1 MKNPAKLT
9 AAACYI
15 GYITQGIV
23 NNLAPLLFIT
33 FIGNG
38 WVSLSTVTFLTTAN
52 FAVQLCVD
60 LLSAFFVDKIGY
72 RTCAV
77 AAHFFA
83 AAGLVGMAVL
93 PDILPSPF
101 LGLIISVI
109 LYALGGG
116 LLEVLVSPIIEACP
130 SDNKA
135 AAMSLLHSFY
145 CWGVVAVVL
154 LSTVFMAVFGRE
166 NWRILCWLWA
176 IVPLFN
182 AFFFTRV
189 PIYRLTEKEDSMKL
203 SELFK
208 SRAFLLFLMM
218 MFAAGASELAMS
230 QWASAFAE
238 ASLGISK
245 SVGDLA
251 GPCAFALLMGAARTV
266 YARFGDRINIRRFIF
281 YSSALCLC
289 GYLIASLSGIP
300 VLSLLGCGICGFA
313 VGIMWPGVFSLASA
327 SLPKGGTAL
336 FAMLAL
342 AGDLGCT
349 GGPTAV
355 GLVSAASGGSLK
367 AGLLAASVFPLIML
381 LGSARRNRG
390 DAERG

>member
-135 AAMSLLHSFY
+135 AA
-145 CWGVVAVVL
+145 
-154 LSTVFMAVFGRE
+154 
-166 NWRILCWLWA
+166 
-176 IVPLFN
+176 
-182 AFFFTRV
+182 
-189 PIYRLTEKEDSMKL
+189 
-203 SELFK
+203 
-208 SRAFLLFLMM
+208 
-218 MFAAGASELAMS
+218 
-230 QWASAFAE
+230 
-238 ASLGISK
+238 
-245 SVGDLA
+245 
-251 GPCAFALLMGAARTV
+251 
-266 YARFGDRINIRRFIF
+266 
-281 YSSALCLC
+281 
-289 GYLIASLSGIP
+289 LSGGLDGGNDTIP
-300 VLSLLGCGICGFA
+300 GKQGQTYFNNIFGI
-313 VGIMWPGVFSLASA
+313 
-327 SLPKGGTAL
+327 K
-336 FAMLAL
+336 
-342 AGDLGCT
+342 
-349 GGPTAV
+349 
-355 GLVSAASGGSLK
+355 
-367 AGLLAASVFPLIML
+367 
-381 LGSARRNRG
+381 
-390 DAERG
+390 